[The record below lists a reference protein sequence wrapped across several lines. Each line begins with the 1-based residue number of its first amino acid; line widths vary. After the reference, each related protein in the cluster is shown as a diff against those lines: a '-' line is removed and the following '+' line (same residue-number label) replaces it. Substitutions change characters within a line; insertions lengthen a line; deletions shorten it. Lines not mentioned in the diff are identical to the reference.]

1 MSHLLQFKNM
11 QAIMESFK
19 IGEYGGINIDCWS
32 RQQLVS
38 LRHLLQQE
46 GCLVSENKFK
56 DDDKAIELD
65 DVQKRISQKYHC
77 DKKSSAD
84 ILLHVLSGNR
94 EKLLLADAKFRVSN
108 INNLDAREIDKKA
121 KASRAIVLSDI
132 PFCSKFYI
140 LLKSQAV
147 SASKLNAIRRKFRN
161 NPNMEF
167 MDAIS
172 FHRLFEA

>member
-1 MSHLLQFKNM
+1 M
-11 QAIMESFK
+11 QKIMGNFK
-19 IGEYGGINIDCWS
+19 IGAYNGIKIDCWS
-32 RQQLVS
+32 RQQLVG

-46 GCLVSENKFK
+46 GCLASENKFG

-65 DVQKRISQKYHC
+65 EVQRRISQKYHC

-84 ILLHVLSGNR
+84 ILLHILENHR

-108 INNLDAREIDKKA
+108 INNLDAREIDKKIKES
-121 KASRAIVLSDI
+121 KALVQSDI
-132 PFCSKFYI
+132 PFSAKFYV

-147 SASKLNAIRRKFRN
+147 SASKLSAIRRKFKN
-161 NPNMEF
+161 NPNMMF

-172 FHRLFEA
+172 FYGLFEVG